1 MMSNEVEKVEKGEK
15 VERTGEEGFVGLKVS
30 KEAIMELKKQYDM
43 FRYLQQV
50 VLEPDVDYGYPNP
63 KNQSGKPSLYKS
75 GAEKLT
81 RLFHLT
87 PRFEKLEEIREEN
100 FVYYM
105 FKCTLYAGDKIVG
118 EGFGSC
124 NSREK
129 SHWSKDPLANDNT
142 ILKMAKKRAHVDAVL
157 TGLGASNVFTQD
169 LEDYEEETQETTSK
183 PIENVE
189 MATDKMKKY
198 IGYLVS
204 QLADVTESSKETVLE
219 ELKEEYD
226 FDSVDNLPMGKAHD
240 IIENLK
246 MRIQIAKKMTGGE

>member
-1 MMSNEVEKVEKGEK
+1 M
-15 VERTGEEGFVGLKVS
+15 RTL
-30 KEAIMELKKQYDM
+30 
-43 FRYLQQV
+43 
-50 VLEPDVDYGYPNP
+50 
-63 KNQSGKPSLYKS
+63 
-75 GAEKLT
+75 
-81 RLFHLT
+81 
-87 PRFEKLEEIREEN
+87 
-100 FVYYM
+100 
-105 FKCTLYAGDKIVG
+105 VG

-129 SHWSKDPLANDNT
+129 SHWRKDPLANDNT

-183 PIENVE
+183 PIERNVE

-198 IGYLVS
+198 INYLIG
-204 QLADVTESSKETVLE
+204 QLADVTESSRETVLE

-226 FDSVDNLPMGKAHD
+226 FDSIDNLPLGKAHD

-246 MRIQIAKKMTGGE
+246 MRIQVAKKMTEGGE